1 MQSFSSNLL
10 LSSFDPPDL
19 EVLRPHLR
27 PVALESTKI
36 LHEAG
41 EKISGVYFPFDAVVS
56 LVVLLESGETV
67 EAAMVGRDGV
77 VGASA
82 ALDGKLALN
91 RAIVQIGGHGVLCEP
106 DTFKRVMLDRPGMLS
121 TVISHEQTVYAQAQQ
136 SAACNILHD
145 STARLCRWLLRARDL
160 SGSDTLPFTQ
170 EFLAEMLGVR
180 RTTVSPVAHMLQA
193 AGMIRYRRGKI
204 EITDVEALRESA
216 CECYETVRDNYDR
229 LLGRKRNSGSDHA
242 PQKD

>member
-1 MQSFSSNLL
+1 MQSFLSNLL
-10 LSSFDPPDL
+10 LSSFAPPDV
-19 EVLRPHLR
+19 EALRPHLR
-27 PVALESTKI
+27 PVVLEHTKI

-41 EKISGVYFPFDAVVS
+41 EKISGVYFPFDAVIS
-56 LVVLLESGETV
+56 LVVLLEGGETV

-77 VGASA
+77 IGASA

-91 RAIVQIGGHGVLCEP
+91 RAIVQIDGHGVVCEP
-106 DTFKRVMLDRPGMLS
+106 DAFKRVVLDRTGMLS
-121 TVISHEQTVYAQAQQ
+121 MIISHEQTVYAQAQQ

-160 SGSDTLPFTQ
+160 SGSDMLPFTQ

-180 RTTVSPVAHMLQA
+180 RTTVSPVAHTLQA

-204 EITDVEALRESA
+204 EITNVEALRESA
-216 CECYETVRDNYDR
+216 CECYETVRNNYDR
-229 LLGRKRNSGSDHA
+229 LLGRNRNSGPDHA
-242 PQKD
+242 PKD